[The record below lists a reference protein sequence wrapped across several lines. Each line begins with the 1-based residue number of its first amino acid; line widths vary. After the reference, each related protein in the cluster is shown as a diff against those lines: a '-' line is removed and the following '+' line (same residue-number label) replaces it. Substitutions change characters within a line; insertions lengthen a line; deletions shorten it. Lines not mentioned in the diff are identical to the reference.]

1 MLKTKLQLTI
11 DAKKAAT
18 DYDGD
23 EEERK
28 RDIELSENN
37 LRRAQQEM
45 KWLVT

>member
-28 RDIELSENN
+28 RSIELSENN
-37 LRRAQQEM
+37 LRRVQL
-45 KWLVT
+45 KIK